1 MPRTRTMRKT
11 TKKHIRKNTRAIAR
25 LKKKIVQKVS
35 TIVIPEG
42 QVELQVPAPEGLDGK
57 AFGTPQCYIQPLSIA
72 LRSSA
77 QDTQWGQEETI
88 DNRTKQNTR
97 DNLGLIL
104 RHRPIFNWGA
114 GGVGSNSVASSPAT
128 GINSTANYQMWS
140 HQRTNSVTL
149 NYQITAPSSALPVTP
164 GDQQDNPYTYVV
176 AIIKPV
182 RKVADFVTKIA
193 KLKQVY
199 RPVSGGTSVY
209 ELRAPG
215 SLGELVEGRDYMING
230 GAQPVNERDP
240 ANPILMDTASSLT
253 GVIFNPRRW
262 KVIYK
267 RYHNLRDPK
276 MNPDVKITDTN
287 KNFVTQY
294 GKVKVRLN
302 DTLEAHTF
310 NPTGIPDNN
319 VADTNLDAD
328 LGNTAKGSTGYVSEA
343 AYQFTKNENTAY
355 LVCIHNTVVSTST
368 AAGKGAILSTRAVF
382 NHSMSNNLD

>member
-1 MPRTRTMRKT
+1 MPRKRTMRKT
-11 TKKHIRKNTRAIAR
+11 TKQTRKNTRAIAR
-25 LKKKIVQKVS
+25 IKNKIVQKVS

-42 QVELQVPAPEGLDGK
+42 QVELQVPAPDGLDGK
-57 AFGTPQCYIQPLSIA
+57 AFGQAQCYIQPLSIA

-77 QDTQWGQEETI
+77 QDTQWGQVETI

-114 GGVGSNSVASSPAT
+114 GGVGDNSVASTPAT
-128 GINSTANYQMWS
+128 GISSTSNYRMWS
-140 HQRTNSVTL
+140 HQRTNSVTV

-182 RKVADFVTKIA
+182 RKVADFVTKVA

-215 SLGELVEGRDYMING
+215 SLGNLVEGRDYMING
-230 GAQPVNERDP
+230 GSQPVNERDP
-240 ANPILMDTASSLT
+240 ASPILMDTATSLT

-287 KNFVTQY
+287 KNF
-294 GKVKVRLN
+294 
-302 DTLEAHTF
+302 
-310 NPTGIPDNN
+310 I
-319 VADTNLDAD
+319 LDRD
-328 LGNTAKGSTGYVSEA
+328 
-343 AYQFTKNENTAY
+343 
-355 LVCIHNTVVSTST
+355 
-368 AAGKGAILSTRAVF
+368 
-382 NHSMSNNLD
+382 